1 MVVLR
6 LEQKMSWVYLLNLTF
21 MLPPLFSVSYS
32 PWQYLWQGLAVV
44 GFLFAYQQA
53 YASDSQQMLK
63 PVLWIILLAAL
74 LIPLNPGAV
83 SMLAY
88 ASFFIGFACSLRFF
102 SCAML
107 ALMLMLLLL
116 EQFSYQPWHYYRYI
130 AMAITVAV
138 GLLGRSER
146 EKVLAQQRQ
155 LQSQDEIRQLS
166 AMVERER
173 IGRDLHDILGHTLSS
188 IALKADLANKLLQK
202 QQLVAAQQQLTE
214 LSQMTRDSLSQVRQ
228 SVSGYRHQGLAAEVA
243 KLLARLRDGG
253 FIAKLQ
259 GEIPTL
265 DSRTETAV
273 ILALTELV
281 TNVLRHS
288 HGSYCELSFA
298 SHDQELQISVCD
310 DGRQRAWSEGNG
322 LSGVR
327 ERLAALNASLEIRQ
341 TAGCAISIRL
351 PAGAVAIDSAAGRA
365 LTTQRE

>member
-44 GFLFAYQQA
+44 GFLLAYKQA

-74 LIPLNPGAV
+74 LIPMNPGAV

-102 SCAML
+102 SWAML
-107 ALMLMLLLL
+107 ALMLLLLLL
-116 EQFSYQPWHYYRYI
+116 EQFSLQPWHYYRYI

-146 EKVLAQQRQ
+146 GKVLAQQRQ

-173 IGRDLHDILGHTLSS
+173 IGRDLHDILGHSLSS

-202 QQLVAAQQQLTE
+202 QQLAAAQQQLTE
-214 LSQMTRDSLSQVRQ
+214 LSHIARDSLSQVRQ
-228 SVSGYRHQGLAAEVA
+228 SVSGYRHQGLAAEVV
-243 KLLARLRDGG
+243 KLLARLRDAG
-253 FIAKLQ
+253 FIARLQ
-259 GEIPTL
+259 GEIPSL
-265 DSRTETAV
+265 DCRTETAV

-281 TNVLRHS
+281 TNVIRHS
-288 HGSYCELSFA
+288 NGSYCELRFNRDEQA
-298 SHDQELQISVCD
+298 LEICVCD
-310 DGRQRAWSEGNG
+310 DGSQSSWPEGNG

-327 ERLAALNASLEIRQ
+327 QRLAALNASLDIRQ
-341 TAGCAISIRL
+341 QMGCAIYIRL
-351 PAGAVAIDSAAGRA
+351 PAAAVGSDSAAARA
-365 LTTQRE
+365 LTMQRE